1 MSYKLSGNRRNNK
14 SSDIRYGK
22 ASNDGRTEGEGALGK
37 KRIGGRNDFMG
48 NVYQELETT
57 IQKELVDMPITIKQQ
72 LPIINREEALYPA
85 SRRGTRR
92 MSSMNI
98 GPNN

>member
-1 MSYKLSGNRRNNK
+1 LSSNRRNNK

-48 NVYQELETT
+48 NVYQELET
-57 IQKELVDMPITIKQQ
+57 
-72 LPIINREEALYPA
+72 
-85 SRRGTRR
+85 
-92 MSSMNI
+92 NI
-98 GPNN
+98 HK